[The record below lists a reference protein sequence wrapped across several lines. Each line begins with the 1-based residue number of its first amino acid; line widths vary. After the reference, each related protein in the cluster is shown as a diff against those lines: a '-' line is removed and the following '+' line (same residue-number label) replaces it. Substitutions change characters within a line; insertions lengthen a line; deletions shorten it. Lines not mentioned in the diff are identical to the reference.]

1 MSMLQNFLDMEA
13 KVEELRAKLTDEDE
27 IFNVYKKIK
36 IMNFMRTQF
45 LTKIEASS
53 QSGAPGDKSAVSAAT
68 KLQKIKDH
76 FRTVGE
82 LERQFQET
90 VI

>member
-1 MSMLQNFLDMEA
+1 MLQNFLDMDM
-13 KVEELRAKLTDEDE
+13 KVEELKSKLTDEDE

-36 IMNFMRTQF
+36 IMNFMRTSF
-45 LTKIEASS
+45 LAKIEAQASS
-53 QSGAPGDKSAVSAAT
+53 GSPGDKSAVSASS

-82 LERQFQET
+82 LERQF
-90 VI
+90 

>member
-1 MSMLQNFLDMEA
+1 MLQNFLDMEA

-36 IMNFMRTQF
+36 TMNFMKTSF
-45 LTKIEASS
+45 LTKIETQASM
-53 QSGAPGDKSAVSAAT
+53 QGDKSGTSAAT

-76 FRTVGE
+76 FGTVSE
-82 LERQFQET
+82 LER
-90 VI
+90 